1 MKKILITSVLLSLV
15 SLKSNAQVYA
25 NDSLKTL
32 AELNTKSVSLNLSTG
47 TGQLPQNIR
56 KTELPD
62 VSTSYRSTNVEAA
75 NFDPKHTPSE
85 IAAFKDEAQRSAEK
99 FIYYIDLV
107 NGQLIR
113 QNRATKAFKT
123 FQIASDNST
132 IRLVN
137 CDTCDPVVFRIIEK
151 SDTHLIIADKAQDE
165 GQVFEFILSFS
176 K

>member
-1 MKKILITSVLLSLV
+1 MKKSCVTAVIFLLV
-15 SLKSNAQVYA
+15 GMYTHAQVYA
-25 NDSLKTL
+25 NDSLRAL